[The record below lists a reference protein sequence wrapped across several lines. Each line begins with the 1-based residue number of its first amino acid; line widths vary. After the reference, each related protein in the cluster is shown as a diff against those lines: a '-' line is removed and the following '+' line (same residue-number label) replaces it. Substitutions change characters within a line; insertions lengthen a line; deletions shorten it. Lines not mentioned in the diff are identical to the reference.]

1 MGLFTALVTLP
12 LAPVRGTV
20 RIAERIQEQAEMDLA
35 AADEAGI
42 QAGLLELEELRRE
55 GAMEEAEIQ
64 QAEDALIEQLM
75 QLRGFREE
83 VRNGAVE

>member
-20 RIAERIQEQAEMDLA
+20 WIAERIQEQAEMDLA

-55 GAMEEAEIQ
+55 GAMDEAEIQ

>member
-20 RIAERIQEQAEMDLA
+20 WIAERIQEQAEAELL
-35 AADEAGI
+35 AADESGV

>member
-1 MGLFTALVTLP
+1 VTLP

-20 RIAERIQEQAEMDLA
+20 WIAERIQEQAEMEQL
-35 AADEAGI
+35 AADEASI
-42 QAGLLELEELRRE
+42 QSGLLELEELRRQ
-55 GAMEEAEIQ
+55 GTVDEAEIQ

-83 VRNGAVE
+83 VRDGAGE